1 MNSENMIEY
10 IKFVTDRLSNQL
22 GYNKIWNATNPFP
35 WMIQQGMEIKA
46 NFFEN
51 RVGAYQK
58 AGVGC
63 TKEEMEFGTDSEF

>member
-1 MNSENMIEY
+1 MVQY
-10 IKFVTDRLSNQL
+10 IKFVTDRLSTQL
-22 GYNKIWNATNPFP
+22 GYNKIWGVENPFP

-63 TKEEMEFGTDSEF
+63 TAEEMEFGIDGAF